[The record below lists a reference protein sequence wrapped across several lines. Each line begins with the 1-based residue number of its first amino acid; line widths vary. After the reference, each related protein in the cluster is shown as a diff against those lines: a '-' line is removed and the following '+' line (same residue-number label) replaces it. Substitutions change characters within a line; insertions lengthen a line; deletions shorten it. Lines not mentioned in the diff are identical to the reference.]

1 MVSAAPAFNI
11 NHFYRMPAYD
21 DFTERPGLSNP
32 PSLIVADDHGRIFDM
47 PGLIMAGMSI
57 ARPQVP
63 DSAHLCVIPEH
74 ASLFKLSGRRPIG
87 YDPAAK
93 RFVTVHE
100 FHGMPVHA
108 VGAFASPAYILF
120 LHTAFKALSD
130 APRLPLYSYA
140 AVGWKDGRFY
150 AAARKIDRDFHT
162 PVDERDVCRRA
173 RLLKR
178 RYTGNRLVRHLMDN
192 CVLRYQCPNARNLAL
207 GRWECPV
214 PASPGCNARCIG
226 CISLQPESSHVPASQ
241 HRFDF
246 VPTRG
251 EIVEYAAPHLQHA
264 CRAVA
269 SFGQG
274 CEGEPLLQARV
285 IEAAIREIRRRTSR
299 GIIHMNTN
307 AGMPRAVGRL
317 CRAGLDSI
325 RVSMNS
331 AQPRYYAA
339 YHRPRGYSF
348 DDVLASMRIVRG
360 HGAWVSI
367 NYLAFPGFT
376 DHPEEMAA
384 FFRLVRTARPDMV
397 QLRNLNIDPEW
408 YIRELG
414 LERLRG
420 KPRGMPAWID
430 EMRRR
435 FPGIRL
441 GYYNPPRS
449 EISRWRREHPRG
461 RP

>member
-1 MVSAAPAFNI
+1 
-11 NHFYRMPAYD
+11 MPASD
-21 DFTERPGLSNP
+21 DYTGRPGLSNP
-32 PSLIVADDHGRIFDM
+32 PSLIAADDHDRIFDI

-57 ARPQVP
+57 ARTQVP
-63 DSAHLCVIPEH
+63 DAAHLCTVPDR
-74 ASLFKLSGRRPIG
+74 SLLFRLPGRRPIG
-87 YDPAAK
+87 FDPAAK

-100 FHGMPVHA
+100 FHGMPVCA
-108 VGAFASPAYILF
+108 VGAFASPAYAQF
-120 LHTAFKALSD
+120 LYAAFQTLPG
-130 APRLPLYSYA
+130 APRLPLYSYCA
-140 AVGWKDGRFY
+140 AGWKNGRFY
-150 AAARKIDRDFHT
+150 AAARKIDRDFPM
-162 PVDERDVCRRA
+162 PVDERELCRRA

-178 RYTGNRLVRHLMDN
+178 RYSGNRLVRHLVDN

-214 PASPGCNARCIG
+214 PVSPGCNARCIG
-226 CISLQPESSHVPASQ
+226 CISLQPESSHVPASH
-241 HRFDF
+241 HRLGF
-246 VPTRG
+246 VPTCG
-251 EIVEYAAPHLQHA
+251 EIVEYAVSHLRQAP
-264 CRAVA
+264 RPVV

-274 CEGEPLLQARV
+274 CEGEPLLQAQV
-285 IEAAIREIRRRTSR
+285 IEAAIREIQRRTSR

-307 AGMPRAVGRL
+307 ASMPRAIDRL

-331 AQPRYYAA
+331 ARPRYYAK

-348 DDVLASMRIVRG
+348 DDVLASIRIARD
-360 HGAWVSI
+360 HGVWVSI
-367 NYLAFPGFT
+367 NYLVFPGFT
-376 DHPEEMAA
+376 DHPDEMAA
-384 FFRLVRTARPDMV
+384 FFRLVRTTRPDMV

-414 LERLRG
+414 LDRMRG

-449 EISRWRREHPRG
+449 EISRWRREHPRS